1 MPGKA
6 MGLVTNKQTHG
17 EEVELE
23 STLATPITQYTK
35 VLNPPPLPS
44 HTALRLYNSP
54 PKGKGKALR
63 ACVCHAFKRSS
74 PNLKSVV
81 TQPTFKRSQHL

>member
-35 VLNPPPLPS
+35 VLNPLPS
-44 HTALRLYNSP
+44 PPPPRRLYNSP

-63 ACVCHAFKRSS
+63 ALCVTHSKDH
-74 PNLKSVV
+74 L
-81 TQPTFKRSQHL
+81 PT